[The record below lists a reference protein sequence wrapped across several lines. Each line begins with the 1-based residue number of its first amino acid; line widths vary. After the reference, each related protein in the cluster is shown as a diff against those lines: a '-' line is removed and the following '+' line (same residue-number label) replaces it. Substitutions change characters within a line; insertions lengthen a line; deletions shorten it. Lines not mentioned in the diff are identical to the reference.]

1 MKKRPTFCEP
11 FFLGTNYLLAF
22 VEDVFFPLQPLQLPL
37 VEDALP
43 LVVLALAFPEDAFAL
58 AFEVISALA
67 SIFAAFFLPNIVF
80 PP

>member
-1 MKKRPTFCEP
+1 MKKTHFVSL
-11 FFLGTNYLLAF
+11 FSGTNYLLAF
-22 VEDVFFPLQPLQLPL
+22 VEEVFFPLQPLQLPL
-37 VEDALP
+37 ADEFDLP
-43 LVVLALAFPEDAFAL
+43 LVVFALAFPQDAFAL